1 VPADEDEGAG
11 GDVHYVTVEQ
21 DSDQS
26 PEGCLSA
33 CADEGK
39 PWFNHLT
46 HVFTFQFWIY
56 YCYLMC
62 IYIQELIET
71 LVAWSIST
79 YDLLL
84 AC

>member
-26 PEGCLSA
+26 PEVCASA

-39 PWFNHLT
+39 PSLT
-46 HVFTFQFWIY
+46 FTYVLLLKFLMFSLELLCAFTFR
-56 YCYLMC
+56 
-62 IYIQELIET
+62 
-71 LVAWSIST
+71 S
-79 YDLLL
+79 
-84 AC
+84 